1 MPTTEASASF
11 GSSHRPN
18 SRQNDPRA
26 AIPFENSYLEGPEE
40 EEKE

>member
-1 MPTTEASASF
+1 MLTRDASASF
-11 GSSHRPN
+11 WTSGRPN
-18 SRQNDPRA
+18 SRQMDPWA